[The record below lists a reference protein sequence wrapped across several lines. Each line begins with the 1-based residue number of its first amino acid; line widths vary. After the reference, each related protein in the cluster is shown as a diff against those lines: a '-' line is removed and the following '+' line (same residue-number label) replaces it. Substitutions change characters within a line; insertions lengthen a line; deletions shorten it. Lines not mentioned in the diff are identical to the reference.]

1 MVRHFKANCK
11 RLSYIHTRQILHND
25 KESNN
30 TLLEKQMEWQ
40 WNPVII
46 DFRKAR
52 FISDPKTLVS
62 DCFKSKIIQEPL
74 PALPTDT
81 ATLMRV
87 AK

>member
-1 MVRHFKANCK
+1 
-11 RLSYIHTRQILHND
+11 
-25 KESNN
+25 
-30 TLLEKQMEWQ
+30 MEWQ

-74 PALPTDT
+74 PALPALPALPTDT

>member
-1 MVRHFKANCK
+1 
-11 RLSYIHTRQILHND
+11 
-25 KESNN
+25 
-30 TLLEKQMEWQ
+30 MEWQ

-52 FISDPKTLVS
+52 FISDPKPLVS
-62 DCFKSKIIQEPL
+62 DCFKSEIVQEPL